1 MRTIWGRGIAPAL
14 MFCGLVA
21 AGGVAAAGTAQP
33 APQLVATVGNNLFH
47 GPAFVGVQKGIY
59 LKHGIDL
66 KLKVISTGPES
77 AKALQAGEAQFAP
90 QSLSPWIVSV
100 ERGWPGVAVVIG
112 HGSGSAANFDEP
124 IALVARKESGIRK
137 VSDLQG
143 KKLGFAPGSA
153 ADFWTRVLLK
163 HHNVPAERVT
173 ILSTRIPDAL
183 PALRSGSLDAVA
195 TWEPYVTML
204 LEKVPGAVLVTRGGG
219 LIGQINIIAA
229 HTDLIQRDPDLVFR
243 FVLAHSEAAQY
254 ARQRPGETAEVATRW
269 IPGLEVGVAARGI
282 PHMAYDPRITRH
294 TFQAYDETQ
303 KDLLEQKKLRGP
315 VPRDTAFD
323 TRFIDRV
330 MREHAQFFADLA
342 PAR

>member
-1 MRTIWGRGIAPAL
+1 MRSGRGPVFILAFVACGLAAALRVAPA
-14 MFCGLVA
+14 
-21 AGGVAAAGTAQP
+21 AAAQQVTQM
-33 APQLVATVGNNLFH
+33 VATVGNNLFH
-47 GPAFVGVQKGIY
+47 GPTFVGVEKGIY

-90 QSLSPWIVSV
+90 QSMSPWIVSV
-100 ERGWPGVAVVIG
+100 ERGWPGMAVVIG
-112 HGSGSAANFDEP
+112 HGSGTAANFDEP
-124 IALVARKESGIRK
+124 IALVARKESGIQK
-137 VSDLQG
+137 VTDLAG

-153 ADFWTRVLLK
+153 ADFWARVLLK
-163 HHNVPAERVT
+163 HHQVPADRVT
-173 ILSTRIPDAL
+173 ILNTRIPDSL

-195 TWEPYVTML
+195 IWEPYVTML

-229 HTDLIQRDPDLVFR
+229 HKDLIQRDPDLVFR
-243 FVLAHSEAAQY
+243 FVLAQSEAAQY
-254 ARQRPGETAEVATRW
+254 ARQRPGETAEMATRW
-269 IPGLEVGVAARGI
+269 VPGLEVGIATRAI
-282 PHMAYDPRITRH
+282 PHMAYDTRITRH
-294 TFQAYDETQ
+294 TFQAYDETM

-323 TRFIDRV
+323 TRFIERV
-330 MREHAQFFADLA
+330 MREHPQLFADLP